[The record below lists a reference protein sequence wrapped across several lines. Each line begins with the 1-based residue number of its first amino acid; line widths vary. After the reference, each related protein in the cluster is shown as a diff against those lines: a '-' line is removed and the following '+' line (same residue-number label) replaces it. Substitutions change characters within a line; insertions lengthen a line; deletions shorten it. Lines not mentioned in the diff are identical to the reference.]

1 MKKLIFVWAVAAL
14 AFVNSAAE
22 KKINVVCTLPDLAAV
37 ADEVGGS
44 LINLTCL
51 AGPSE
56 DPHFVDPRPSFAKLL
71 NKADLLIE
79 GGVELEVGWLP
90 PLVQNARNAKI
101 LLGQPGHLNAS
112 ERVEIKERPVGPVD
126 RSQGDVHPLGNPH
139 YLMDPNNAIVVAQE
153 IAERLGRIDPAHASD
168 YDQNGR
174 KFAERIQK
182 QLPVWL
188 KTMEPVKGE
197 KVITYHKS
205 FTYFIERFGLE
216 FFDALE
222 PKPGVEPSPSHI
234 ADLIRKGKGA
244 GIKLILIEENRPR
257 KAPERVAQDIG
268 AKVVILHH
276 MPETTGHDRYITWM
290 GELVDTVANAHKS
303 Q

>member
-1 MKKLIFVWAVAAL
+1 MKKLILIWLVTAL
-14 AFVNSAAE
+14 ALATTAAE
-22 KKINVVCTLPDLAAV
+22 KKLNVVCTLPDLAAV
-37 ADEVGGS
+37 ANEVGGS
-44 LINLTCL
+44 LINLSCL

-79 GGVELEVGWLP
+79 GGIELEVGWLP
-90 PLVQNARNAKI
+90 PLIQNARNAKI
-101 LLGQPGHLNAS
+101 LLGQPGHLNAA
-112 ERVEIKERPVGPVD
+112 ERVEIKERPTGPVD

-139 YLMDPNNAIVVAQE
+139 YMMDPLNATVVAQE

-168 YDQNGR
+168 YAQNSK
-174 KFAERIQK
+174 KFAAEIQA
-182 QLPVWL
+182 QLPNWL
-188 KTMEPVKGE
+188 KIMEPFKGA

-205 FTYFIERFGLE
+205 FPYFIERFGLE

-234 ADLIRKGKGA
+234 AELIKKGKGA
-244 GIKLILIEENRPR
+244 GIKFILIEENRPR
-257 KAPERVAQDIG
+257 KTPEKVAQEIG

-276 MPETTGHDRYITWM
+276 MPQTTGQDRYATWM
-290 GELVDTVANAHKS
+290 REMVEAVANASKS

>member
-1 MKKLIFVWAVAAL
+1 MKKLIFAWALAAL
-14 AFVNSAAE
+14 TLLAPAAD
-22 KKINVVCTLPDLAAV
+22 KKLNVVCTLPDLAAV
-37 ADEVGGS
+37 TDAVAGQN
-44 LINLTCL
+44 INLTCL

-56 DPHFVDPRPSFAKLL
+56 DPHFVDPRPSFAKIL

-79 GGVELEVGWLP
+79 GGIELEIGWLP

-112 ERVEIKERPVGPVD
+112 ERVEIKERPTGPVD

-139 YLMDPNNAIVVAQE
+139 YLMDPLNAVIVAQQV
-153 IAERLGRIDPAHASD
+153 AERLGQLDGAHAD
-168 YDQNGR
+168 VFKQNAQ
-174 KFAERIQK
+174 KFAEEIK
-182 QLPVWL
+182 TQLPEWQ
-188 KTMEPVKGE
+188 KIIEPVKGE

-205 FTYFIERFGLE
+205 FPYFIERFGLE

-222 PKPGVEPSPSHI
+222 PKPGIEPSPSHI
-234 ADLIRKGKGA
+234 ADLIKRGKAA

-257 KAPERVAQDIG
+257 KTPERVAQEIG

-276 MPETTGHDRYITWM
+276 MPQTTGHDRYVTWIRGM
-290 GELVDTVANAHKS
+290 VEAVVASGVHK
-303 Q
+303 